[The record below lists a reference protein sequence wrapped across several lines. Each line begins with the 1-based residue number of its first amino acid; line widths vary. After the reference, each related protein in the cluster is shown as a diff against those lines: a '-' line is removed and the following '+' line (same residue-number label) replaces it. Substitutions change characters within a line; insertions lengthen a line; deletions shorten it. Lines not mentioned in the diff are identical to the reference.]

1 MLLHKHYS
9 DNRHTKLLEAI
20 EHDIPIIVAL
30 ALSEDLGG
38 EVDATCDVTAQL
50 LPADKQAHARIIT
63 REAGIFCGSRWLDE
77 VFKQL
82 GSTVKIEWWVKDK
95 ATLEANDTLCHL
107 YGPARTLLTGE
118 RTALNFLQ
126 TLSGISTHV
135 SHYVAK
141 LDKLNTKLLDTR
153 KTIPGLRTAQ
163 KYAVLCGG
171 GENHRLCL
179 ADAFLIKENH
189 ITAAGSIKQAV
200 EQALLL
206 QKKLPKTHGPIE
218 IEVESLD
225 QLEEALAT
233 NADII
238 MLDNFTRSDI
248 IKAVSI
254 RNSIKESAL
263 LEVSGNVTLDNLR
276 SYAETGVDY
285 ISVGALTKHLHPLDL
300 SLRFQ

>member
-20 EHDIPIIVAL
+20 EHDIPITVAF
-30 ALSEDLGG
+30 ALREDLGG
-38 EVDATCDVTAQL
+38 EVDATCDITAQL
-50 LPADKQAHARIIT
+50 LPADKQAHAIIIT

-82 GSTVKIEWWVKDK
+82 DSTVEVKWLVNDK
-95 ATLEANDTLCHL
+95 EKLKANQPLCHL
-107 YGPARTLLTGE
+107 YGSARTLLTGE

-126 TLSGISTHV
+126 TLSGIATHV

-141 LDKLNTKLLDTR
+141 LNKLNTKLLDTR

-179 ADAFLIKENH
+179 TDAFLIKENH

-206 QKKLPKTHGPIE
+206 QKKLSKTRGPIE

-276 SYAETGVDY
+276 SYAETGIDY
-285 ISVGALTKHLHPLDL
+285 ISVGALTKHLHALDL
-300 SLRFQ
+300 SLGFQ